1 MPRAVSPSRGIDF
14 GVRYERIVLSGP
26 GDGVAVMIQVVQPLG
41 ASTAVT
47 TARDGGVLTTWVTG
61 IAALPRG
68 SPSDCVTIRRG

>member
-14 GVRYERIVLSGP
+14 GGRSEQIVLSAP
-26 GDGVAVMIQVVQPLG
+26 GDGVAVMIRVVQPLG

-47 TARDGGVLTTWVTG
+47 TAWDGGVLTTRVTG